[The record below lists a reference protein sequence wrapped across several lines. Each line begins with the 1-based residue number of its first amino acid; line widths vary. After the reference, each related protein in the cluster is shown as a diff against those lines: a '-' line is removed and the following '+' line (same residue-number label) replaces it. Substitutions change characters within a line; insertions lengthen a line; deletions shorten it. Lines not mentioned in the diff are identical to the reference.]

1 VRVQEFR
8 DSISAAFQMAI
19 DWSAC
24 VCNTEREAWRS
35 RASLYRASFETAEC
49 SRASAR
55 DLDNFNLAR
64 EQLASLLEE
73 PKQLPLPIQQQ
84 APAVRGSSKSRA
96 AKYNSSA
103 SRAVRLSRAA
113 RSAMRRGY
121 F

>member
-8 DSISAAFQMAI
+8 DSISAACQMVI

-24 VCNTEREAWRS
+24 VCESEREAWRS
-35 RASLYRASFETAEC
+35 RAALFQASFESAEC

-55 DLDNFNLAR
+55 DLVNFNLAR
-64 EQLASLLEE
+64 EQLANLLEE
-73 PKQLPLPIQQQ
+73 TKQIPAATKPP
-84 APAVRGSSKSRA
+84 APAVRGTTQSCA

-103 SRAVRLSRAA
+103 TRAVRLGRAA

>member
-1 VRVQEFR
+1 MRVQEFR
-8 DSISAAFQMAI
+8 DSISAACQMVI

-24 VCNTEREAWRS
+24 VCKAEREAWRS
-35 RASLYRASFETAEC
+35 RASLFRASFESAEC

-55 DLDNFNLAR
+55 DRDNFNLAR

-73 PKQLPLPIQQQ
+73 TKQIPAVIQQP
-84 APAVRGSSKSRA
+84 APAVRGTTQSRA

-103 SRAVRLSRAA
+103 SRAVRLGRAA

>member
-8 DSISAAFQMAI
+8 DSISAAFQMVI
-19 DWSAC
+19 DWNAC
-24 VCNTEREAWRS
+24 VCNEEREAWRS
-35 RASLYRASFETAEC
+35 RATLYRASFDTAEC

-55 DLDNFNLAR
+55 DRDNFNLAR

-73 PKQLPLPIQQQ
+73 PKQVALAMTLP
-84 APAVRGSSKSRA
+84 APAARSATQSRA

-103 SRAVRLSRAA
+103 SRAVRLGRAA
-113 RSAMRRGY
+113 RSAMKRGY